1 MYTLKG
7 IVKAVEEPRELNTMV
22 EGRKL
27 FCRNIIVT
35 DEETEKDICFIVFGF
50 KGRLIKPEQ
59 GKRVECYFRID
70 SRQREG
76 RWYTDC
82 VLKTLTAFK

>member
-7 IVKAVEEPRELNTMV
+7 TIKIVEEPKELSTMV

-27 FCRNIIVT
+27 FRRNIIVT
-35 DEETEKDICFIVFGF
+35 DEETEKDICFVVFGF
-50 KGRLIKPEQ
+50 EDRLLNPEP
-59 GKRVECYFRID
+59 GKRAEIYFRID
-70 SRQREG
+70 SRQRDG

-82 VLKTLTAFK
+82 VLKTLTPIK